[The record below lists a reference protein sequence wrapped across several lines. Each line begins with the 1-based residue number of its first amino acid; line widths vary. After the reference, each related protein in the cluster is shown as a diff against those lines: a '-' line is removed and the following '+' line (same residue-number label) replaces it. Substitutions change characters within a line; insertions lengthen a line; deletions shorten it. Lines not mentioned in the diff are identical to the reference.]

1 MNNMMFSFYRNVVGF
16 SILVMFLFTIGLG
29 DLVFD
34 FDFRMLQLGGS
45 DVCIIID
52 DFLESDSEVVF
63 LSQKFF
69 IVFFV
74 DRVGERF

>member
-1 MNNMMFSFYRNVVGF
+1 
-16 SILVMFLFTIGLG
+16 MFLFTIGSG

-34 FDFRMLQLGGS
+34 FDFRMLQSGGF

-63 LSQKFF
+63 
-69 IVFFV
+69 FV